1 MTYHRYSAR
10 NGGSINLANL
20 ERREDQIGSE
30 RRSKRKLTCT
40 KMSSITATKLDGV
53 GNRQNEERSE
63 NTYENRVANPTHISP
78 LNLTCCR
85 MGAIV

>member
-20 ERREDQIGSE
+20 GGREDEIGSD

-40 KMSSITATKLDGV
+40 KMSSITAAKLDGV
-53 GNRQNEERSE
+53 GNRQTRNAVKIR
-63 NTYENRVANPTHISP
+63 TKIGWRILRIS
-78 LNLTCCR
+78 LLLT
-85 MGAIV
+85 

>member
-20 ERREDQIGSE
+20 ERREDEIGSE

-40 KMSSITATKLDGV
+40 KMSSITAARLDGV
-53 GNRQNEERSE
+53 GNRQTRNAVKTR
-63 NTYENRVANPTHISP
+63 TKTGWRILRIS
-78 LNLTCCR
+78 LLLT
-85 MGAIV
+85 

>member
-10 NGGSINLANL
+10 NGGSVNLADL
-20 ERREDQIGSE
+20 EIREDEIGSE

-40 KMSSITATKLDGV
+40 KMSSITAAKLDGV
-53 GNRQNEERSE
+53 GNRQTRNAVE

-78 LNLTCCR
+78 LNLYC
-85 MGAIV
+85 